1 MGRRGPPKT
10 PTKLKL
16 LRGMPSGK
24 KNIPKGEAMPEVVKG
39 SEPPRD
45 MTAGGKAIWHELA
58 PRLEELG
65 LFTVLDGNAFRRYC
79 ELTARWGAAAKKLQE
94 TGQTHVP
101 IFHEQTPEQRAAGER
116 PKLKYLQELP
126 ESIEFR
132 RLPGELLRLEQ
143 QFGMTPASR
152 AAISVLPKSKDA
164 PNDIQK
170 FLYGGDYGE
179 A

>member
-1 MGRRGPPKT
+1 MGRRGPPRT

-16 LRGMPSGK
+16 LRGCPSGK
-24 KNIPKGEAMPEVVKG
+24 KNIPKGEAQPEVLHG
-39 SEPPRD
+39 TTPPAD
-45 MTAGGKAIWHELA
+45 MTEPGKVIWRELA
-58 PRLEELG
+58 PKLEELG
-65 LFTVLDGNAFRRYC
+65 LFTTLDGFAFRRYC
-79 ELTARWGAAAKKLQE
+79 ELMARWGAASRRIQE

-101 IFHEQTPEQRAAGER
+101 IFHELTEAQRVAGER

-132 RLPGELLRLEQ
+132 RLPSELLRLEQ

-152 AAISVLPKSKDA
+152 AAINILPKSKDA

-179 A
+179 V

>member
-1 MGRRGPPKT
+1 
-10 PTKLKL
+10 
-16 LRGMPSGK
+16 
-24 KNIPKGEAMPEVVKG
+24 
-39 SEPPRD
+39 
-45 MTAGGKAIWHELA
+45 MTDGGKAIWYEIA
-58 PRLEELG
+58 PRLEQLG
-65 LFTVLDGNAFRRYC
+65 LFTELDGYAFRRYC
-79 ELTARWGAAAKKLQE
+79 ELMARWGAAARKIQE

-126 ESIEFR
+126 ENIEFR

-152 AAISVLPKSKDA
+152 AAISVLPKSKEA
-164 PNDIQK
+164 PSDIQA

-179 A
+179 V

>member
-16 LRGMPSGK
+16 LRGFPGGK
-24 KNIPKGEAMPEVVKG
+24 KTIPKGEPLPEVLHG
-39 SEPPRD
+39 TTPPAD
-45 MTAGGKAIWHELA
+45 MTDEGKAIWRELA
-58 PRLEELG
+58 PKLEDLG
-65 LFTVLDGNAFRRYC
+65 LFTTLDGFAFRRYC
-79 ELTARWGAAAKKLQE
+79 ELMARWGVAAKKIRE
-94 TGQTHVP
+94 TGQTHIP

-152 AAISVLPKSKDA
+152 AAISVIPKSKDA